1 MKREI
6 SIPTEIQKRVIKR
19 LLKGESFV
27 FCSATGTGKTLAY
40 LLPLLEQLSRMVCPG
55 VLPPPCGKESI
66 GVEGELSGSDG
77 GNPAGDLP
85 AGIRKGMPL
94 LLIAAPTFELC
105 SQIKSEVDFLL
116 LEAQLP
122 LRSALLIGSV
132 SIGRQAET
140 LKKVRPEII
149 VGNPGRI
156 LALAGSGKLK
166 LRDICF
172 LVLDEA
178 DRLVQDELFAETKEM
193 VSLLGL
199 HSQHARNVPQVPFLR
214 TACSA
219 TLPAKCLKK
228 LLPLLELK
236 AAAESVDEV
245 FSDEVLKNKLEHW
258 AFYSPEREKILL
270 LRSLLAILNA
280 KKSAKALI
288 FTGRGG
294 QVEHI
299 ASRLKSCKLPAA
311 GLWGGMDKTS
321 RKRTLDAF
329 RSGEIRFLVSSD
341 LAARGLDIAGISHVI
356 SLDLGEDRDVYLHR
370 AGRTARA
377 GKGGIMISIG
387 TEEEMLRLSA
397 LEKKLGIAV
406 YPKELYGGKVLA
418 IR

>member
-6 SIPTEIQKRVIKR
+6 YLPTEVQKRVIKR
-19 LLKGESFV
+19 FLKGESFV

-40 LLPLLEQLSRMVCPG
+40 LLPLLEQLARMVCPG
-55 VLPPPCGKESI
+55 VLLPSCGKESI
-66 GVEGELSGSDG
+66 AVEGELSGGDD

-116 LEAQLP
+116 LETQLP
-122 LRSALLIGSV
+122 LRSALLIGSA
-132 SIGRQAET
+132 SIGRQAEA

-199 HSQHARNVPQVPFLR
+199 HSQHASNGPQVPFLR

-236 AAAESVDEV
+236 AAAGSVEEV
-245 FSDEVLKNKLEHW
+245 SGDEVLKSKLEHW
-258 AFYSPEREKILL
+258 AFYSPGREKISL
-270 LRSLLAILNA
+270 LRSLIAALD
-280 KKSAKALI
+280 KKKTVKALI

-294 QVEHI
+294 QVGHI
-299 ASRLKSCKLPAA
+299 AARLDSFKLPAA
-311 GLWGGMDKTS
+311 GLWGGMEKTG
-321 RKRTLDAF
+321 RKRVLDAF

-356 SLDLGEDRDVYLHR
+356 ALDVSEDRDVYLHR
-370 AGRTARA
+370 SGRTARA
-377 GKGGIMISIG
+377 GKSGIMISIG
-387 TEEEMLRLSA
+387 TGGEMRRLSA
-397 LEKKLGIAV
+397 LEKKLGIIV
-406 YPKELYGGKVLA
+406 YPKELSGGKV
-418 IR
+418 RPV